1 MNDLRDKLLKLPKRD
16 VHNHLHLGGSIARLK
31 ERLGKSDFEVPNY
44 YDGLP
49 GMIDFIKNKVN
60 PYLNGRE
67 SVYFFME
74 MAIENAIADNV
85 HCLEASIDIGLVSQF
100 GNEIDS
106 LIELV
111 EKLKRNFSSRI
122 VFKPDVGVN
131 KDYPIK
137 RAYSDALRCM
147 ESGIF
152 NGLDIY
158 GEEKNKDLAPFV
170 ELYGRARQLGLKTK
184 VHIGEFS
191 NHGTIDKA
199 ILLLQPDEIQH
210 GIKAAGSDRTMQMI
224 KDQNI
229 RLNICPQ
236 SNISLGAVPDLQNH
250 PIRILYDYG
259 IDITINTDDYL
270 LFGASITDQ
279 LLQLVDA
286 GLFSPSEIE
295 EIVTTV

>member
-259 IDITINTDDYL
+259 IDITINTDDCL

>member
-1 MNDLRDKLLKLPKRD
+1 MNDLRDKLHKLPKRD

-31 ERLGKSDFEVPNY
+31 ERLVKSDLVVPNC

-67 SVYFFME
+67 NVYFFME

-111 EKLKRNFSSRI
+111 EKLKRKFSSRI
-122 VFKPDVGVN
+122 AFRPDVGVN

-170 ELYGRARQLGLKTK
+170 KLYDRARKLGLKTK

-210 GIKAAGSDRTMQMI
+210 GIKAAGSDSTMQMI

-295 EIVTTV
+295 KIVTAV

>member
-31 ERLGKSDFEVPNY
+31 ERLGKSDLEVPNY

>member
-16 VHNHLHLGGSIARLK
+16 FHNHLHLGGSIARLK

-259 IDITINTDDYL
+259 IDITINTDDCL

>member
-16 VHNHLHLGGSIARLK
+16 FHNHLHLGGSIARLK